1 MKLRFKCLTASV
13 QCIRE
18 FEATKSRCFCFFG
31 VVVEDES
38 VHVLFLKVS
47 SFFTIFSSNTL
58 MLHWVVCKRCEVSN
72 RNTSFRKL
80 LYTTSTNTFPEIFD
94 IFRAIDRMLYAI
106 HVLGVLHNYILY

>member
-1 MKLRFKCLTASV
+1 MSYGVCAMYSR
-13 QCIRE
+13 IRG
-18 FEATKSRCFCFFG
+18 FFFFFLVFFCFFG
-31 VVVEDES
+31 VVVEDEI

-80 LYTTSTNTFPEIFD
+80 LPNTFPEIFD